1 MAVAAAEL
9 AEFAKGFHCAQIICG
24 DFNSH
29 PDSIVYHMLSSG
41 RLDHK
46 MVDAVRNSDSNLVEE
61 VRLSTAYIPVCT
73 HIRLIVVMLGYHFI
87 QII

>member
-1 MAVAAAEL
+1 MSVAAAEL

-41 RLDHK
+41 RLDLE
-46 MVDAVRNSDSNLVEE
+46 MVDALRNSDSNLIEE
-61 VRLSTAYIPVCT
+61 VILSSLILYLFQNA
-73 HIRLIVVMLGYHFI
+73 LIVGS
-87 QII
+87 